1 MSLSNIIQKISHIFK
16 LSNSKF
22 PQSLYKP
29 TIIKGVNMTTKL
41 PIEYADLNN
50 AIIHPL
56 IREALKLY
64 GVKEYEGEA
73 NNPEIIG
80 WAKEVNLTI
89 KEWYRKDSDAWCA
102 LFMSVVCK
110 RAGFTPPDGFN
121 AIRAN
126 SFAKWGDPIFGF
138 PLLGDVLVFT
148 RSGGGH
154 VGIYVGEDSVCY
166 YVLGGNQGNAVCIT
180 RIPKER
186 LLTTRRA
193 PINPL
198 PKVCKRIFRTGK
210 GQISLNEA

>member
-1 MSLSNIIQKISHIFK
+1 
-16 LSNSKF
+16 
-22 PQSLYKP
+22 
-29 TIIKGVNMTTKL
+29 MTETNL
-41 PIEYADLNN
+41 PLEFSDLKSCV
-50 AIIHPL
+50 IHPL
-56 IREALKLY
+56 IREALNLY

-80 WAKEVNLTI
+80 WAKEINLTI

-102 LFMSVVCK
+102 LFISVVCK
-110 RAGFTPPDGFN
+110 RAGFTPPDKFN

-126 SFAKWGDPIFGF
+126 SFAKWGEPIFGF
-138 PLLGDVLVFT
+138 PLLGDILVFT

-166 YVLGGNQGNAVCIT
+166 YVLGGNQSDCVCIT

-198 PKVCKRIFRTGK
+198 PKCCKRIFRTGK
-210 GQISLNEA
+210 GAISTNEA

>member
-1 MSLSNIIQKISHIFK
+1 
-16 LSNSKF
+16 
-22 PQSLYKP
+22 
-29 TIIKGVNMTTKL
+29 MTATKL

-50 AIIHPL
+50 AITHPL
-56 IREALKLY
+56 IREALNLY
-64 GVKEYEGEA
+64 GVKEYEGDS

-110 RAGFTPPDGFN
+110 RAGFHPPDGFD
-121 AIRAN
+121 AIRAK
-126 SFAKWGDPIFGF
+126 SYERWGEPIHGF

-148 RSGGGH
+148 RQGGGH
-154 VGIYVGEDSVCY
+154 VGIYVGEDSICY
-166 YVLGGNQGNAVCIT
+166 YVYGGNQSDCVCIT

-186 LLTTRRA
+186 LSTARRA

-210 GQISLNEA
+210 GKISTNEA